1 LKINFDGAFSQ
12 EERKGAWGFI
22 VRDHDRLAMLA
33 GAGRINVLHDALS
46 AEIHGCLAA
55 LTVVMDQGMSR
66 IILESNSTILVQA
79 LQSSDYD
86 FSTAGVLTREAKF
99 LISMN
104 FVHVDVV
111 AHELAPVDLSWD
123 PDQSHVW
130 THSLYIIG

>member
-1 LKINFDGAFSQ
+1 
-12 EERKGAWGFI
+12 
-22 VRDHDRLAMLA
+22 MLA

-55 LTVVMDQGMSR
+55 FTVVMDQGMSH

-130 THSLYIIG
+130 TQSLYIIR